1 MKVIA
6 QRANENGNEIAKETV
21 TVTATVT
28 VTPTVTATATATGR
42 TEELGSVVNE
52 IATVEIGYAETCCE
66 SGCGYV
72 NGFE

>member
-1 MKVIA
+1 MTELTLKVIA
-6 QRANENGNEIAKETV
+6 QRANENGNEIAKE
-21 TVTATVT
+21 TVT

-66 SGCGYV
+66 SG
-72 NGFE
+72 